1 MYRKERAREV
11 VVNFTAA
18 LVLAEQERQ
27 LRGELH
33 ETRLDRVRWVVDR
46 VR

>member
-11 VVNFTAA
+11 VVNFTAT
-18 LVLAEQERQ
+18 LVSAERERQ
-27 LRGELH
+27 LHIELH
-33 ETRLDRVRWVVDR
+33 ETGLDRVRRVVDM